1 MCPATKEKDRGLSL
15 YNDAS
20 FGTGIHVTILGVWAL
35 PTPPKI
41 VTNRE
46 RSKLL

>member
-20 FGTGIHVTILGVWAL
+20 FGTGIHVTILGGVGAAH
-35 PTPPKI
+35 T
-41 VTNRE
+41 TQNRY
-46 RSKLL
+46 R